1 VVPPP
6 KVRAEKAQFLADRQM
21 RRWELQRRSAARPS
35 SRSPCVALTRL
46 PGAGGEEIA
55 QRVAETLDYGLFGRE
70 IVDEI
75 ARELHVD
82 HWLVADLDERVR
94 GAIDRFVGDA
104 MVEGRVTESEYLR
117 RLTRTIATLGR
128 RGGAV
133 ILGRGAAY
141 LLPPDQALR
150 VLVVAPRPERI
161 ERYAKVKGLGDKEA
175 AEDFSRVEERRSE
188 FARRHFGIRQDDPT
202 LYDLVLNSA
211 SIGIETAAALVVDT
225 LRRRFPS

>member
-1 VVPPP
+1 MVPPA
-6 KVRAEKAQFLADRQM
+6 KVRAEKAHFLADRQM

-35 SRSPCVALTRL
+35 APAPCVALTRL
-46 PGAGGEEIA
+46 PGAGGEEIG
-55 QRVAETLDYGLFGRE
+55 QLVAETLDYGFFGRE

-94 GAIDRFVGDA
+94 GSIDRFVGDA

-141 LLPPDQALR
+141 LLPPEQALR
-150 VLVVAPRPERI
+150 VLVVAPRSQRL
-161 ERYAKVKGLGDKEA
+161 ERYAKVKRLAGERA
-175 AEDFSRVEERRSE
+175 AEEFSRVEEQRSE
-188 FARRHFGIRQDDPT
+188 FARRHFGVRQDDPT

-211 SIGIETAAALVVDT
+211 SIEIETAANLVVEA